1 MNEDERHAELVEKL
15 DVLIRLQAHG
25 LIANLESQRE
35 KILRL
40 SRAGLSPKVI
50 AEIIGSSPNAVSV
63 ALSKAKKGGG
73 EDA

>member
-1 MNEDERHAELVEKL
+1 MNEDERHRELVEKL
-15 DVLIRLQAHG
+15 EVLIRLQAHN
-25 LIANLESQRE
+25 LIANLDSQRE

-40 SRAGLSPKVI
+40 SRAGLTPKAI

-63 ALSKAKKGGG
+63 ALSKAKKGGA

>member
-1 MNEDERHAELVEKL
+1 MTDEDRHTELIARL

-25 LIANLESQRE
+25 LVAHLESQRE

-63 ALSKAKKGGG
+63 ALSKAKKGGS